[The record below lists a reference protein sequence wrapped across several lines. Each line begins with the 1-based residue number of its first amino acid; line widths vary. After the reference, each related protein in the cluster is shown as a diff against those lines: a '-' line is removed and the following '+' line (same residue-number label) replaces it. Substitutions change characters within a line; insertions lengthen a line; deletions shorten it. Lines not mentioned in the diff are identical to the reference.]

1 MDYDGH
7 VEAGEQCFGSRFC
20 WPGVACAFANW
31 PCIGKLFFFPNLS
44 LLFPQSSIYIYIYFF
59 FLVVYLSATTQN
71 MDEEG
76 SPPPP
81 PSWKTEIQGLFAS
94 LKQDL
99 SQEIEAKFR
108 VLDGPES
115 NEDESSNGDE
125 ERTEVSPAL
134 TSCLADY
141 LGDAPKSSF
150 DNLAEEF
157 STTDKTSAPV
167 NAKLAT
173 MIEEL
178 IKGNL
183 PKAKLEQLVEKYP
196 RPEKV
201 QIVSLPK
208 SGQSYLESVVSK
220 YQILRQ
226 GSSESSTV
234 IYFLN
239 LCHYQCV

>member
-1 MDYDGH
+1 MY
-7 VEAGEQCFGSRFC
+7 
-20 WPGVACAFANW
+20 
-31 PCIGKLFFFPNLS
+31 
-44 LLFPQSSIYIYIYFF
+44 

-141 LGDAPKSSF
+141 LGDAPKSGF

-196 RPEKV
+196 RPENCKLLVSPKV
-201 QIVSLPK
+201 NRAIWNQLSPSTK
-208 SGQSYLESVVSK
+208 SSDRALQKAQQLFIFSIYATINACEKASDELK
-220 YQILRQ
+220 ATLA
-226 GSSESSTV
+226 ESSPPRITETRPECPV
-234 IYFLN
+234 CLP
-239 LCHYQCV
+239 L

>member
-1 MDYDGH
+1 
-7 VEAGEQCFGSRFC
+7 
-20 WPGVACAFANW
+20 
-31 PCIGKLFFFPNLS
+31 
-44 LLFPQSSIYIYIYFF
+44 
-59 FLVVYLSATTQN
+59 

-108 VLDGPES
+108 ALDGPES
-115 NEDESSNGDE
+115 NEDESSNGED
-125 ERTEVSPAL
+125 ERTQVSPAL
-134 TSCLADY
+134 TSCLANY

-167 NAKLAT
+167 DAKLAT
-173 MIEEL
+173 MIQEL

-183 PKAKLEQLVEKYP
+183 PKTKPEERVEKYP
-196 RPEKV
+196 RPENCKLLVSPKV
-201 QIVSLPK
+201 NRAIWNQLSPSTK
-208 SGQSYLESVVSK
+208 SSDRALQKAQQLF
-220 YQILRQ
+220 I
-226 GSSESSTV
+226 
-234 IYFLN
+234 F
-239 LCHYQCV
+239 